1 VRASERDRP
10 DVKAKRE
17 GWPQT
22 LAGVPAERLVFLD
35 ETGANTA
42 MTRTHGRCPA
52 GERLV
57 FPVPAGHWKSTTFVA
72 ALRTDGLTAP
82 TVVDGAMDRA
92 TFEAWVEQQLVP
104 TLRAGEVVVMDNLS
118 AHTGPRVRELVE
130 GAKCRLAYLPP
141 YSPDLNPIEKAWSK
155 LKAKLRAAAKRTV
168 DDLWRFLGE
177 VIDTFTPDE
186 CRNYYRSCGYPP
198 TTPDR
203 EPL

>member
-1 VRASERDRP
+1 MKARRD
-10 DVKAKRE
+10 
-17 GWPQT
+17 GWAEE

-42 MTRTHGRCPA
+42 MSRTHGRCPK

-72 ALRTDGLTAP
+72 ALRTGGLSAP

-92 TFEAWVEQQLVP
+92 TFEAWVTQQLVP
-104 TLRAGEVVVMDNLS
+104 TLQEGEVVVMDNLS
-118 AHTGPRVRELVE
+118 AHTGPRVRELIE
-130 GAKCRLAYLPP
+130 GAKCRLVYLPP

-168 DDLWRFLGE
+168 ADLWRFLGE
-177 VIDTFTPDE
+177 VIDTFAPHE
-186 CRNYYRSCGYPP
+186 CRNFFQSCGYLPA
-198 TTPDR
+198 TPER